1 MRHGRRRVAA
11 VSGTLELRDGTREPV
26 TPELLFGSQETALQ
40 LLAAANVCLAAALL
54 VLRLT

>member
-1 MRHGRRRVAA
+1 VAS
-11 VSGTLELRDGTREPV
+11 VSGTIELRDGTREPV
-26 TPELLFGSQETALQ
+26 THELLYGAQERALK